1 MTSIAI
7 GKLQARE
14 SYLYWDRQKTA
25 VYDCGARCFTIY
37 MNVIQLSTE
46 LSVGNAVL
54 LIPSTI
60 FAQLRMKKVDLNHSY
75 EDITENE

>member
-1 MTSIAI
+1 
-7 GKLQARE
+7 
-14 SYLYWDRQKTA
+14 
-25 VYDCGARCFTIY
+25 

-54 LIPSTI
+54 LILSAI